1 MVRYKLIRL
10 CKEDAM
16 SVVPLEMY
24 RYDLSAASRLLQ
36 EKGYEV
42 VAHGPMIT
50 IREPDHEA
58 TFYPSGRILL
68 SHVESREVA
77 TAVADRVYETVE
89 GSLVPTPKRSVGR
102 S

>member
-1 MVRYKLIRL
+1 MVKYRLVRL

-24 RYDLSAASRLLQ
+24 RYDLESATKLLK

-42 VAHGPMIT
+42 VAQGPMVI
-50 IREPDHEA
+50 IRDLDHEA

-68 SHVESREVA
+68 SHVENKEVA
-77 TAVADRVYETVE
+77 ASVANRIYDIVE
-89 GSLVPTPKRSVGR
+89 GSMEPVPSRRS
-102 S
+102 

>member
-24 RYDLSAASRLLQ
+24 RYDLLAATRSLQ
-36 EKGYEV
+36 ENGYEV
-42 VAHGPMIT
+42 VTQGPMI
-50 IREPDHEA
+50 IIKGPDHEA

-68 SHVESREVA
+68 SHVKSKEEA
-77 TAVADRVYETVE
+77 TKVADKVYETVE
-89 GSLVPTPKRSVGR
+89 GSLVPTPSRRS
-102 S
+102 

>member
-1 MVRYKLIRL
+1 MVKYRLVRL

-24 RYDLSAASRLLQ
+24 RYDLECAAILLK

-42 VAHGPMIT
+42 VAQGPMVI
-50 IREPDHEA
+50 IRDLDHEA

-68 SHVESREVA
+68 SHVENKEVA
-77 TAVADRVYETVE
+77 ASVANRIYDIVE
-89 GSLVPTPKRSVGR
+89 GSMEPVPSRRS
-102 S
+102 